1 METPEYI
8 EGIPTGKKRVKE
20 RFELIKSY
28 YEDGT
33 QRKNGYKNMILL
45 YYQFEN
51 EQINYMNFTV
61 KLTIGVNA
69 SQKHIQYSVN
79 KVEVTK

>member
-28 YEDGT
+28 YDLPL
-33 QRKNGYKNMILL
+33 N
-45 YYQFEN
+45 
-51 EQINYMNFTV
+51 
-61 KLTIGVNA
+61 
-69 SQKHIQYSVN
+69 
-79 KVEVTK
+79 